1 MISESLLGVYSFHL
15 GVFLRERERGE
26 REREIFVSKLNCLD
40 GSIGVLFCS
49 LHSFFNESSLIIGYL
64 SDFIPLTLENQSAD
78 FETNDPSVHY
88 PHNLGMCSYN

>member
-1 MISESLLGVYSFHL
+1 MISESLLGVYIHFIL
-15 GVFLRERERGE
+15 VCFKRKRGG
-26 REREIFVSKLNCLD
+26 EREIFVSKLNCLD
-40 GSIGVLFCS
+40 GNIGVLFCS

>member
-1 MISESLLGVYSFHL
+1 MISESLLGIYLFHL

-78 FETNDPSVHY
+78 FETNNPSVHY